1 MEDDGIGMS
10 AETLEQL
17 RTQLAHLPEEMPE
30 KHIGLLNVAIRLHLM
45 YPSSPPVSVES
56 AADVFTRFAL
66 SIPLESPDPATA
78 SEDA

>member
-1 MEDDGIGMS
+1 MEDNGIGMS

-45 YPSSPPVSVES
+45 YPASPPVSVES
-56 AADVFTRFAL
+56 AADVYTRFTL
-66 SIPLESPDPATA
+66 LIPLESPDPAAA